1 MVDALYNNHEEGP
14 QVLNMP
20 CSALREKGPVIVYP
34 TTAGI
39 AGMPTNYKLGAD
51 FVLYAVG
58 GGLSLINIVF
68 VILPCWKKRG
78 GGTPLRFR
86 VLFLCVFALLFSSVY
101 SVERRVRLIGW
112 GEVVCGGGCGQEGGC
127 SQTSREES
135 CGAGV
140 WAQRGG

>member
-1 MVDALYNNHEEGP
+1 MLCHWLCLLLSIIGSGCGFAVAALMVDAFSNNREEGP
-14 QVLNMP
+14 QVLHMP
-20 CSALREKGPVIVYP
+20 CSALREKGPVIVYS

-39 AGMPTNYKLGAD
+39 AGMLTNYKLGAG

-68 VILPCWKKRG
+68 VILSCWKRG

-101 SVERRVRLIGW
+101 SVERRVRLIG
-112 GEVVCGGGCGQEGGC
+112 
-127 SQTSREES
+127 
-135 CGAGV
+135 
-140 WAQRGG
+140 